1 MVGDSRWSYR
11 WLYGHIGYSDHQL
24 VDESYTGGVVCL
36 LDDASWLMTS
46 YFTAEIVAIPLCGW
60 LSQALGTGRYSLWC
74 IGGFLFSSLLC
85 SMAWNLESMIVF
97 RAMQGF
103 CGGALIPL
111 SFRLIIEILPQ
122 EKRPMGMS
130 LFSIIATF
138 APAIGPA
145 VGGWLTEHF
154 MARDFYVNV
163 FLRYWL
169 GVDSA
174 LYETPHH

>member
-1 MVGDSRWSYR
+1 MV
-11 WLYGHIGYSDHQL
+11 
-24 VDESYTGGVVCL
+24 
-36 LDDASWLMTS
+36 DDFC
-46 YFTAEIVAIPLCGW
+46 FTAEIVAIPL
-60 LSQALGTGRYSLWC
+60 TGGYLKLW
-74 IGGFLFSSLLC
+74 GQGDTLYGVLVDFFLLVIVLYGVESR
-85 SMAWNLESMIVF
+85 SMIVF

-154 MARDFYVNV
+154 SWHAIFYVNV
-163 FLRYWL
+163 FPSVLAWVLIQRSMKHPIIDWKIIRQGDYL
-169 GVDSA
+169 GVVTVMVFW
-174 LYETPHH
+174 LK